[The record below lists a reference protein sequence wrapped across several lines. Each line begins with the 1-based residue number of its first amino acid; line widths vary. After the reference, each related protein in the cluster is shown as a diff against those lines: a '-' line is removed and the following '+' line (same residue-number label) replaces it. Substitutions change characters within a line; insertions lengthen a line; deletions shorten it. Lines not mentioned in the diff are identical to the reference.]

1 MAHPSDSSVISSRSK
16 KTKKEKEEPQV
27 CPVCADTYTAIIRKK
42 IICKYCNKDACSKC
56 IEQYLLGRTEDAHC
70 LHCRVNYND
79 TSLHEICTKTYLN
92 QTYFRHRQEILMS
105 RERANL
111 PALQDAAVQER
122 KNRDR
127 YSVIQKLKNEIKEL
141 KATKHVYAQDYNR
154 VYMVYHHKLIN
165 KEDYSQERAQLDI
178 IHEKEDFTR
187 LSIRTKQE
195 EIQILRWPRNNDGV
209 QEEKKEEEKKKFV
222 RRCMRSPCQG
232 FLSTAWK
239 CGICEWYTCSKCFAV
254 KGETHDTA
262 HECKKEDL
270 DTAEL
275 LRADSK
281 PCPNCGEFI
290 NKSSG
295 CFARDTP
302 ILMWN
307 GTIKMSQDIQEG
319 DELVGDDGT
328 KRTVI
333 STVNGEDE
341 MYEVQQNTAMN
352 YVVNSKHTLL
362 LKVSGE
368 SSKEQVQDQ
377 LEPYRKTLDLYGWI
391 EISIENYMK
400 LPNSTKQLLVG
411 YKYVDSQCNTY
422 SHTTSI
428 SVKPIGRGEYFGWGV
443 DGNRHF
449 LLSDGTACKNCDQ
462 MYCVSCQTPFS
473 WTTGKIVTSGA
484 IHNPHYYEWLK
495 RTGGQIPRNPADVP
509 CGGYPNGW
517 ELVRLK
523 GLQKHISNRFY
534 EFHRMCMELQEIS
547 TRNYRSHF
555 DQTNTHA
562 INIKFLLN
570 DYDEKQWGK
579 LLATNEKKRK
589 RDSEIQEIFAAF
601 RMVSVEL
608 INRVQRY
615 SDGKY
620 DSIVNVPIKI
630 AEQFILDIDVQ
641 IQELITMI
649 NNGLRSIS
657 ISYSY
662 SVPFIS
668 ILNTTQLNDKTNN
681 ILIEFVNYR
690 ILTKNFSDEVKKKRV
705 AQKSEEEDETEFD
718 EKDEKS
724 DHSVPV
730 PVVTYYES
738 VSDSDSD
745 IEDDH
750 NEVIQ
755 PYHEI
760 IQQVVVQSSEEDEDI
775 QRAIEASCK
784 QH

>member
-178 IHEKEDFTR
+178 IHEKEDTTR

-254 KGETHDTA
+254 KGETHDTV

-400 LPNSTKQLLVG
+400 LPNNMKQLLVG

>member
-295 CFARDTP
+295 C
-302 ILMWN
+302 
-307 GTIKMSQDIQEG
+307 S
-319 DELVGDDGT
+319 
-328 KRTVI
+328 
-333 STVNGEDE
+333 
-341 MYEVQQNTAMN
+341 
-352 YVVNSKHTLL
+352 
-362 LKVSGE
+362 
-368 SSKEQVQDQ
+368 
-377 LEPYRKTLDLYGWI
+377 
-391 EISIENYMK
+391 
-400 LPNSTKQLLVG
+400 
-411 YKYVDSQCNTY
+411 
-422 SHTTSI
+422 
-428 SVKPIGRGEYFGWGV
+428 
-443 DGNRHF
+443 
-449 LLSDGTACKNCDQ
+449 Q
-462 MYCVSCQTPFS
+462 MYCVSCQTPFD
-473 WTTGKIVTSGA
+473 WNTGKIVTSGA

-517 ELVRLK
+517 ELIRLR